1 MANGFR
7 QEHWYACCWCWCM
20 QLGRG
25 RQDIEYVGI
34 EEAWMYQLHND
45 VGGRGIMCGYCLTLN
60 EPPWWPNARQRRA
73 GRLVR
78 DQEIPPMLQFSPV
91 TDILA
96 MFLEPNNP

>member
-1 MANGFR
+1 
-7 QEHWYACCWCWCM
+7 M
-20 QLGRG
+20 QLGHG
-25 RQDIEYVGI
+25 RQDIETVGI
-34 EEAWMYQLHND
+34 EEAWMYQLFD
-45 VGGRGIMCGYCLTLN
+45 ADMVGLICGYCMTLP

-96 MFLEPNNP
+96 RFLEPNNP